1 MNPNLARLVELQS
14 IDLQIH
20 ELDMS
25 SEHFPEQVEKL
36 ETEIAEARTAIEE
49 LRSRITETDQEKS
62 SCETAV
68 EEARQALE
76 RSQTRL
82 TSITTNR
89 EYDAVHTE
97 IEANQSAMTNG
108 KARIDT
114 LTEDHT
120 RLEQSLNEAQERLES
135 LENDNGPQIEEL
147 KGKIAAIDGQR
158 NELLT
163 KRQAVVTDL
172 SPQYI
177 RAYEHI
183 SKRRKSGKVLSMV
196 TNDSRTCSVCHKV
209 LEPQV
214 VNELRAGRRLNICQS
229 CGSIL
234 IWEEDVPAEEDAAGS
249 EE

>member
-1 MNPNLARLVELQS
+1 MNPNLARLIELQS
-14 IDLQIH
+14 IDVQIH

-25 SEHFPEQVEKL
+25 SEHFPEQVDRL
-36 ETEIAEARTAIEE
+36 ETETAEARSAIED
-49 LRSRITETDQEKS
+49 LRGRIAETDQEKA
-62 SCETAV
+62 SCETAI

-76 RSQTRL
+76 RSQSRL
-82 TSITTNR
+82 ASITTNR

-97 IEANQSAMTNG
+97 IEANQSAMTNN

-114 LTEDHT
+114 LTEDHS
-120 RLEQSLNEAQERLES
+120 RLEESLKEAQERLET
-135 LENDNGPQIEEL
+135 LENENGPQIAEL
-147 KGKIAAIDGQR
+147 KEKIAAIDGQR

-163 KRQAVVTDL
+163 KRTAAVEGL
-172 SPQYI
+172 SPQFL

-183 SKRRKSGKVLSMV
+183 RKRRKTGKVLSMV
-196 TNDSRTCSVCHKV
+196 ADDSRTCSVCHKV

-234 IWEEDVPAEEDAAGS
+234 IWQEDAGS
-249 EE
+249 QPDTDSEA